1 MAAKKK
7 KNVKKESKENLKSW
21 KPGQSG
27 NPNGRPKGTVSI
39 TTQIKLIGAWQAPK
53 EFIKELQQIYP
64 QLPDNASSAQ
74 VLAVKAWIKA
84 FDSKTGDAMTKEIL
98 ERIDG
103 KVPLPIGGAPE
114 VPPINVKHDLS
125 SLDIKELGWLDKILN
140 KIETPDE

>member
-1 MAAKKK
+1 MAKKK
-7 KNVKKESKENLKSW
+7 KPPKKNASDNLHSW

-39 TTQIKLIGAWQAPK
+39 TSQLKIVAGWKAPK
-53 EFIKELQQIYP
+53 ELITDLKQIFP
-64 QLPDNASSAQ
+64 NLPDNASCAQ

-103 KVPLPIGGAPE
+103 KVPLPIGGAPD

-125 SLDIKELGWLDKILN
+125 GLDIKELSAFEKLLSKV
-140 KIETPDE
+140 ETPDE